1 MPWERRGVP
10 RMTEAVQAVLD
21 RIQRAIAGLAGR
33 VEEHLLSAVKSV
45 EMRDANLAR
54 RVHDDDAT
62 IDRLEVEIEE
72 ECLRILETF
81 QPKAD
86 ELRLVIAVLKINHDL
101 EAISDL
107 AVTIADRAEFLAE
120 HAPVPPPF
128 PLEGMAR
135 AAFQMLR
142 GALDALVAKN
152 AKQAR
157 EVIVR
162 DDEVDE
168 MHRQAY
174 RDVEREIRQNNE
186 VVERMIQWLSVAR
199 NLERVADLASAIAR
213 DVVYLVEGR
222 IVRHRSVEGAPKS

>member
-1 MPWERRGVP
+1 MKL
-10 RMTEAVQAVLD
+10 AVEAVLD

-33 VEEHLLSAVKSV
+33 VEEHLLAAVKSV
-45 EMRDANLAR
+45 EMRDAVLAR
-54 RVHDDDAT
+54 KVHDEDAT

-72 ECLRILETF
+72 ECLRILETC
-81 QPKAD
+81 QPKGD

-152 AKQAR
+152 AVQAR
-157 EVIVR
+157 EVILR

-174 RDVEREIRQNNE
+174 RDVEREIRQNNDL
-186 VVERMIQWLSVAR
+186 VERMIQWLSVAR

-222 IVRHRSVEGAPKS
+222 IVRHRSLESAPRGA

>member
-1 MPWERRGVP
+1 MKL
-10 RMTEAVQAVLD
+10 AVEAVLD

-33 VEEHLLSAVKSV
+33 VEEHLLSAVKAV
-45 EMRDANLAR
+45 EMRDAILAR
-54 RVHDDDAT
+54 KVHDDDAT

-72 ECLRILETF
+72 ECLRILESY
-81 QPKAD
+81 QPRGD

-152 AKQAR
+152 AVQAR
-157 EVIVR
+157 EVILR

-168 MHRQAY
+168 MHRQAF

-186 VVERMIQWLSVAR
+186 LVERMIQWLSVAR

-222 IVRHRSVEGAPKS
+222 IVRHRSVESAPRGA